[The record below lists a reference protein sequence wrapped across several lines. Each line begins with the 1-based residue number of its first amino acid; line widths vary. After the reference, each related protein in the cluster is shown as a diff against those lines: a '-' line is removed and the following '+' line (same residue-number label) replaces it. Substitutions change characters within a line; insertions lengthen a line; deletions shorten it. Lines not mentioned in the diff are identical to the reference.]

1 MKLSKY
7 LADYLQH
14 EAFNYVDIDEYRN
27 GTEVSIN
34 VSELQKVI
42 QQGIEAFEST
52 ENARVNVCFEDVTCE
67 HSFIDADNDGIY
79 GNEVC
84 RFCGWRRHK

>member
-7 LADYLQH
+7 LADYI
-14 EAFNYVDIDEYRN
+14 EYGIDN
-27 GTEVSIN
+27 LHKAGMPMDFS
-34 VSELQKVI
+34 SEGLEPVI
-42 QQGIEAFEST
+42 RQGIEAFEST